1 MAATEEPIIC
11 KLDRLDNILRQLEE
25 IRGCSRSS
33 KSSCTSTPSSGALT
47 SDGQTSS
54 VDLSPKSLEK
64 HHCRPIADV
73 RTETEVKGS
82 LMERLVQ
89 VEVRLLKLCLQ
100 VEEELE
106 EEKRR
111 EEKARSKA
119 HKKGLKQFVKS
130 CVKGGI
136 ESPKAHSQ
144 AQ

>member
-33 KSSCTSTPSSGALT
+33 KSSCASTPSSGALT

-64 HHCRPIADV
+64 HQCRPIADV

-89 VEVRLLKLCLQ
+89 VEVRLLK

-144 AQ
+144 AH